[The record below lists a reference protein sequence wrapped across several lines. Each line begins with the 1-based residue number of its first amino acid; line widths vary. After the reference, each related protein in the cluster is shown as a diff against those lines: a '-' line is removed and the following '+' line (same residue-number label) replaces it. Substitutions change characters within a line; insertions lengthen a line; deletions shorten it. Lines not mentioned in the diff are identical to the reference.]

1 MGLIIFLIV
10 AIINLF
16 FAFGLLHESGKLGKQ
31 RILFS
36 PILNW
41 FLATL
46 FGGPVVIAAFWVIHF
61 SNLNEKQQG
70 PSDQAQTPRAVLESL
85 YDDGMLVHG
94 KTLSTESV
102 EEYLEQ
108 K

>member
-1 MGLIIFLIV
+1 MDCL
-10 AIINLF
+10 
-16 FAFGLLHESGKLGKQ
+16 
-31 RILFS
+31 
-36 PILNW
+36 
-41 FLATL
+41 
-46 FGGPVVIAAFWVIHF
+46 GGPVVIAAFWVIHF

-70 PSDQAQTPRAVLESL
+70 PSDQGQTPRAVLESL

-94 KTLSTESV
+94 KTLSTERV